1 MKYKVFMQMSK
12 THFKFAEH
20 LWYRVL
26 MVGEVAGI
34 HWGSRIVAAC
44 GLYTLPATA
53 GAWIHAS
60 LPVKRENWWIWNG
73 FSSSF
78 FLCYRWISPS
88 PAKPNNQHKQ
98 SVLVFIFLSLL
109 RLLSSG
115 LAIVHCYHGRRRTWS
130 LGVAVRFEI
139 LTTAMWLDRG
149 CFSWWLANGRG
160 DNSVRVG
167 GRCGSAWFTIMGTG
181 LGQPVYTVSLV
192 SSPFSFLF
200 LFLFFIDLPLP
211 FGISVHS
218 FYEWKQSPIF

>member
-1 MKYKVFMQMSK
+1 
-12 THFKFAEH
+12 
-20 LWYRVL
+20 
-26 MVGEVAGI
+26 
-34 HWGSRIVAAC
+34 
-44 GLYTLPATA
+44 
-53 GAWIHAS
+53 
-60 LPVKRENWWIWNG
+60 
-73 FSSSF
+73 
-78 FLCYRWISPS
+78 
-88 PAKPNNQHKQ
+88 
-98 SVLVFIFLSLL
+98 
-109 RLLSSG
+109 
-115 LAIVHCYHGRRRTWS
+115 
-130 LGVAVRFEI
+130 VAVRFEI
-139 LTTAMWLDRG
+139 LTTAMWLERG